1 VEKLDLI
8 IKGNIITVT
17 NHQPRAEVI
26 GVKDEKIV
34 YVGSLRGFEETG
46 GMAADVLDL
55 TSKTICPDSSTAT
68 HIRW

>member
-1 VEKLDLI
+1 MEKLDLI

-46 GMAADVLDL
+46 GVAADV
-55 TSKTICPDSSTAT
+55 
-68 HIRW
+68 